1 MNINKTKDLLHIKI
15 KMNITNTNDLC
26 YIKIKM
32 NINKK
37 KIYSI

>member
-1 MNINKTKDLLHIKI
+1 MNISNTNNLCCIKI
-15 KMNITNTNDLC
+15 RMNITNTNDLC
-26 YIKIKM
+26 YIKIRM